1 MKKKIAL
8 LLAVMLALTT
18 VAFGLTG
25 CGSSKSDR
33 SKSKDS
39 LAGMSWSQVEKKAK
53 GTTVTFYG
61 WAGDKDRNAWL
72 NNTVKPY
79 VKEKYDINLKVVGM
93 DIDDILAKLSS
104 DKEGGTKKGS
114 IDVIWING
122 ENFYSAKGNGLL
134 YGPFTSRL
142 PNMKKYIDLNDQE
155 TKYDFCKPIKGY
167 EAPYAK
173 AQFVFY
179 NDSKVTPDTPK
190 SAQELLEFC
199 KKNKG
204 KVTYPAPPDFTGSA
218 FVRNIIYE
226 TCGGYKKFQNMKADK
241 ATVKKAIQPAIK
253 YLRQLNPYLWKQ
265 GKTFPSTSTKLDTMY
280 QDGEVVMDMS
290 YSPYS
295 VTKGIADGLI
305 SKTNQTFVF
314 DKGTIGNTSYMA
326 IAFDSPNKAGAEV
339 LINAILSPKMQ
350 LTQYKEVKNLPVT
363 DMDKLSSS
371 QKKQFESVD
380 MGSGTLSQDTLL
392 KHRVPEMPA
401 DLVPV
406 IEKIWSEE
414 VVGK

>member
-1 MKKKIAL
+1 
-8 LLAVMLALTT
+8 
-18 VAFGLTG
+18 
-25 CGSSKSDR
+25 
-33 SKSKDS
+33 
-39 LAGMSWSQVEKKAK
+39 
-53 GTTVTFYG
+53 
-61 WAGDKDRNAWL
+61 
-72 NNTVKPY
+72 
-79 VKEKYDINLKVVGM
+79 
-93 DIDDILAKLSS
+93 
-104 DKEGGTKKGS
+104 
-114 IDVIWING
+114 
-122 ENFYSAKGNGLL
+122 
-134 YGPFTSRL
+134 
-142 PNMKKYIDLNDQE
+142 
-155 TKYDFCKPIKGY
+155 
-167 EAPYAK
+167 
-173 AQFVFY
+173 
-179 NDSKVTPDTPK
+179 
-190 SAQELLEFC
+190 
-199 KKNKG
+199 
-204 KVTYPAPPDFTGSA
+204 
-218 FVRNIIYE
+218 
-226 TCGGYKKFQNMKADK
+226 MKADK